1 MNIGT
6 IRKTI
11 GVILCIEAAFMLP
24 PLLLALADGDA
35 SALRGFAAAIA
46 AVLAVGVPCGLIKSK
61 DRPLGARD
69 GFVTVALAWII
80 ISLFGAIPFYASGVI
95 GSVSDAVFETI
106 SGFSTTGA
114 TIIDDVEAAPRAIL
128 LWRSIT
134 NWIGGMG
141 VLVFLLAIA
150 PVAREGG
157 SMFLLRAEFPGPM
170 AAKLVPRMQK
180 SAKLLYE
187 IYIAMTVVQIVLL
200 LLGGIPLFDSVN
212 ISLSTVSTGGFCVR
226 NDSMAS
232 YGAYAQN
239 VTLVFMTLCS
249 MSFSLFYLRANF
261 CASAAAASCVP
272 LSSSSWALR
281 CSWASTLP
289 RNSRPSPTAST
300 TLCSRPFPSSARP
313 AMCRSTQASG
323 RPLFWL
329 C

>member
-187 IYIAMTVVQIVLL
+187 IYI
-200 LLGGIPLFDSVN
+200 
-212 ISLSTVSTGGFCVR
+212 
-226 NDSMAS
+226 
-232 YGAYAQN
+232 
-239 VTLVFMTLCS
+239 
-249 MSFSLFYLRANF
+249 
-261 CASAAAASCVP
+261 
-272 LSSSSWALR
+272 
-281 CSWASTLP
+281 
-289 RNSRPSPTAST
+289 
-300 TLCSRPFPSSARP
+300 
-313 AMCRSTQASG
+313 
-323 RPLFWL
+323 
-329 C
+329 

>member
-35 SALRGFAAAIA
+35 AALRGFAAAIA
-46 AVLAVGVPCGLIKSK
+46 AVLAVGLPCGLIKSK

-80 ISLFGAIPFYASGVI
+80 ISLFGAIPFYASGTI
-95 GSVSDAVFETI
+95 DSVSDAVFETI

-150 PVAREGG
+150 QLHRLVTVLVGKNVNDIRLDGL
-157 SMFLLRAEFPGPM
+157 FRLR
-170 AAKLVPRMQK
+170 
-180 SAKLLYE
+180 
-187 IYIAMTVVQIVLL
+187 
-200 LLGGIPLFDSVN
+200 
-212 ISLSTVSTGGFCVR
+212 GF
-226 NDSMAS
+226 
-232 YGAYAQN
+232 
-239 VTLVFMTLCS
+239 T
-249 MSFSLFYLRANF
+249 
-261 CASAAAASCVP
+261 
-272 LSSSSWALR
+272 ALQGEQ
-281 CSWASTLP
+281 T
-289 RNSRPSPTAST
+289 
-300 TLCSRPFPSSARP
+300 
-313 AMCRSTQASG
+313 
-323 RPLFWL
+323 
-329 C
+329 